1 VKSIINRGSDQ
12 VSEVK
17 QFRLGLKSWDAD
29 VLKRAHV
36 GVR

>member
-17 QFRLGLKSWDAD
+17 QFRLGLKSWEAEG
-29 VLKRAHV
+29 H
-36 GVR
+36 G